1 MTKIDNDDLAT
12 REANMFQTVFQLA
25 SEHGCTVIIHED
37 EHWFEINGPEEN
49 QVALA
54 IAMADNLDWCAV

>member
-1 MTKIDNDDLAT
+1 MTQIDQDDLAN
-12 REANMFQTVFQLA
+12 REARMLETVLRLA
-25 SEHGCTVIIHED
+25 AEHDCTVIIHED

-54 IAMADNLDWCAV
+54 IAMADSLEWCAV